1 MTDASTPNFAATFFR
16 RSAIKA
22 SNAWESPASIRWR
35 PVFSLVGIL
44 LATSQ
49 VEALSSMAK

>member
-1 MTDASTPNFAATFFR
+1 MTADSTPNFADTFFR

-22 SNAWESPASIRWR
+22 INAWELPASIRCR

-44 LATSQ
+44 LTTSQ